1 LVPEPTEEI
10 DEMSAERRVAFVTG
24 SARGIGLAVAEAFL
38 HAGCRVAIADL
49 DVDEARA
56 SAERLDPSGEDA
68 FAVALDVTSTEAVD
82 KAIDATIDK
91 FGRLDAL
98 VNNAGTINPQ
108 PSESVTDDAWSGLL
122 AVHLDGTFRCCR
134 AAYPALRDSSSGA
147 IVSIS
152 SVAAKIGIPKRLSYS
167 AAKAGIE
174 GLTHVLAVEW
184 AEAGIRVNAVA
195 PGYTM
200 TKRMEGTIS
209 SGLLDESQVTRLI
222 PMRRFA
228 DPSEIANAVY
238 FLASPNASYVTGQ
251 TLYVDGGA
259 VVNSHW

>member
-1 LVPEPTEEI
+1 MNQ
-10 DEMSAERRVAFVTG
+10 DSRVAFVTG
-24 SARGIGLAVAEAFL
+24 SARGIGLAVAEEFL
-38 HAGCRVAIADL
+38 GHGCRVAIADK
-49 DVDEARA
+49 DVEEARA
-56 SAERLDPSGEDA
+56 SAARLDATGEQVLA
-68 FAVALDVTSTEAVD
+68 LELDVTLSTSVD
-82 KAIDATIDK
+82 QAIAATIGK

-98 VNNAGTINPQ
+98 VNNAGTINPE
-108 PSESVTDDAWSGLL
+108 PSESISDESWSALL
-122 AVHLDGTFRCCR
+122 GVHLDGTFRCCR
-134 AAYPALRDSSSGA
+134 AAYPALTESASAA

-152 SVAAKIGIPKRLSYS
+152 SIAAKVGIPKRLSYS

-184 AEAGIRVNAVA
+184 ADAGIRINAVA

-200 TKRMEGTIS
+200 TKRMEGTIA

-222 PMRRFA
+222 PLRRFA
-228 DPSEIANAVY
+228 RPEEIARAVY
-238 FLASPNASYVTGQ
+238 FLGSPASSYVTGQ

>member
-1 LVPEPTEEI
+1 MTE
-10 DEMSAERRVAFVTG
+10 ARVAFVTG
-24 SARGIGLAVAEAFL
+24 SARGIGMAVAEAF
-38 HAGCRVAIADL
+38 HARGCAPVIADL
-49 DVDEARA
+49 NIAEAEA
-56 SAERLDPSGEDA
+56 TAARLDPSGERTL
-68 FAVALDVTSTEAVD
+68 AVELDVTKTESVD
-82 KAIDATIDK
+82 AAIAATLAK

-108 PSESVTDDAWSGLL
+108 PSEEITDEAWSGLIG
-122 AVHLDGTFRCCR
+122 VHLDGTFRCCR
-134 AAYPALRDSSSGA
+134 AAFPPLRDSDSAA

-152 SVAAKIGIPKRLSYS
+152 SVAARIGIPKRLSYS

-209 SGLLDESQVTRLI
+209 SGLLDETQVTRLI

-228 DPSEIANAVY
+228 RPEEIANAVY
-238 FLASPNASYVTGQ
+238 WLASPEASYVTGQ
-251 TLYVDGGA
+251 TLYVDGGT

>member
-1 LVPEPTEEI
+1 ME
-10 DEMSAERRVAFVTG
+10 AERRVAFVTG
-24 SARGIGLAVAEAFL
+24 SARGIGMAVAQAFVDR
-38 HAGCRVAIADL
+38 GCAAVIADL
-49 DVDEARA
+49 DAQEAA
-56 SAERLDPSGEDA
+56 ATAARLDPAGA
-68 FAVALDVTSTEAVD
+68 QTMAVALDVTSTESVD
-82 KAIDATIDK
+82 AAMRATTER
-91 FGRLDAL
+91 FGRLDVV

-108 PSESVTDDAWSGLL
+108 PSEAVTDEAWSGLL
-122 AVHLDGTFRCCR
+122 GVHLDGTFRCCR
-134 AAYPALRDSSSGA
+134 AGYPALCESSTAA

-152 SVAAKIGIPKRLSYS
+152 SVAAKIGIPQRLSYS

-200 TKRMEGTIS
+200 TKRMEGTIE
-209 SGLLDESQVTRLI
+209 SGLLDETQVTRLI

-228 DPSEIANAVY
+228 RPEEIANAVY
-238 FLASPNASYVTGQ
+238 WLASPEASYVTGQ

-259 VVNSHW
+259 IVNSHW

>member
-1 LVPEPTEEI
+1 
-10 DEMSAERRVAFVTG
+10 M
-24 SARGIGLAVAEAFL
+24 AVAEAF
-38 HAGCRVAIADL
+38 HARGCGAVIADL
-49 DVDEARA
+49 DIAEAEATA
-56 SAERLDPSGEDA
+56 SRLDPSGERTL
-68 FAVALDVTSTEAVD
+68 AVALDVTATESVD
-82 KAIDATIDK
+82 AAIAATLAK

-108 PSESVTDDAWSGLL
+108 PSEEITDEAWSGLVG
-122 AVHLDGTFRCCR
+122 VHLDGTFRCCR
-134 AAYPALRDSSSGA
+134 AAYPALRDSASGA

-152 SVAAKIGIPKRLSYS
+152 SVAARIGIPKRLSYS

-184 AEAGIRVNAVA
+184 ADAGIRVNAVA

-209 SGLLDESQVTRLI
+209 SGLLDETQVTRLI

-228 DPSEIANAVY
+228 RPEEIANAVY
-238 FLASPNASYVTGQ
+238 WLASPEASYVTGQ
-251 TLYVDGGA
+251 ALYVDGGV

>member
-1 LVPEPTEEI
+1 MFKE
-10 DEMSAERRVAFVTG
+10 RVAFVTG
-24 SARGIGLAVAEAFL
+24 SARGIGMAVAEAFC
-38 HAGCRVAIADL
+38 ARGCAAVLADL
-49 DVDEARA
+49 DVTEAEA
-56 SAERLDPSGEDA
+56 TAARLDPSGKRTL
-68 FAVALDVTSTEAVD
+68 AVALDVTDTESVD
-82 KAIDATIDK
+82 AAIAAGLAK

-108 PSESVTDDAWSGLL
+108 PSEEITDEAWSGLL

-134 AAYPALRDSSSGA
+134 AAYPALRDSETAA

-152 SVAAKIGIPKRLSYS
+152 SVAARVGIPKRLSYS

-174 GLTHVLAVEW
+174 GMTHVLAVEW
-184 AEAGIRVNAVA
+184 AAAGIRVNAVA

-200 TKRMEGTIS
+200 TRRMEGTIS

-228 DPSEIANAVY
+228 RPEEIANAVY
-238 FLASPNASYVTGQ
+238 WLASPEASYVTGQ
-251 TLYVDGGA
+251 SLYVDGGA